1 MILCERLSRCF
12 TRTSLFID
20 DAILP
25 LTSLDPAAFWKGF
38 DDLINEFSSST
49 RDLLADRLDLQ
60 TQIDHWH
67 DANPSFSQTDYE
79 QFLLSIGY
87 LLPQIPDF
95 VINTDKVDAEIATL
109 SGPQLVVPLKN
120 ARFAL
125 NAANA
130 RWGSLY
136 DALYGSDIIVDE
148 PGQPRQPGYD
158 SVRGNKVIAYARAF
172 LDSAVPLASASH
184 AEAVSYSINDGL
196 VIELEDGHQTRLRDA
211 TQFAGYLGDSDAP
224 SSVLFKHHGLHIE
237 CVINRGG
244 NIGSEDAAG
253 IDDIILEA
261 ALTTIMDCEDSVAAV
276 DAEDKIDVYKNWLG
290 LMTNTL
296 SASFAKGGAT
306 LTRSLNQDREFLD
319 PNGAPIMLRGR
330 SLLFNRNVGHLMTSE
345 LAHDNAGEQV
355 PEHIIDAVMTALIGA
370 IDLASDA
377 GYGNSCTGSLYIV
390 KPKMH
395 GPAEVAF
402 TCRLFASIEVL
413 LSLPAN
419 TIKLGIM
426 DEERRTSV
434 NLKHCIFEARE
445 RLVFINTGFLDR
457 TGDEIYTSMNAGVFP
472 PKAQIKDREWINA
485 YENRNVEIGLACGL
499 QGRAQIGKGMWAM
512 PDEMAAMMKAKVA
525 HPQSGASTAWVPSPT
540 AAVLHAMHY
549 HAVDVR
555 AAQESVR
562 LRTPSTLSAL
572 LTIPLLGHETPLDA
586 QSIERELENNIQ
598 GILGYVVRWIES
610 GIGCSKVPDIHN
622 IGLMEDR
629 ATLRISAVHVS
640 NWLKH
645 GLCNTEQVIE
655 IMKRMAKVVDEQNA
669 NDPLYRP
676 MADDFEAS
684 AGFAAAK
691 ALVFDNPTL
700 PNGYTE
706 PLLHA
711 HRVMYKASQP

>member
-1 MILCERLSRCF
+1 MFHPNL
-12 TRTSLFID
+12 TRFIN

-25 LTSLDPAAFWKGF
+25 LTSLDAAAFWKGF

-49 RDLLADRLDLQ
+49 RDLLADRLHLQ

-148 PGQPRQPGYD
+148 PGQLRQPGYD

-196 VIELEDGHQTRLRDA
+196 VIELKDGHQTRLRDA

-224 SSVLFKHHGLHIE
+224 GSVLFKHHGLHIE

-296 SASFAKGGAT
+296 SASFAKGGT
-306 LTRSLNQDREFLD
+306 TMTRSLNQDREFLD
-319 PNGAPIMLRGR
+319 PYGAPIVLRGR

-355 PEHIIDAVMTALIGA
+355 PEHIIDAIMTALIGA

-395 GPAEVAF
+395 GPVEVAF

-485 YENRNVEIGLACGL
+485 YENRNVEIGLTCGL

-562 LRTPSTLSAL
+562 LGTPSTLSAL

-711 HRVMYKASQP
+711 HRVMYKAS

>member
-1 MILCERLSRCF
+1 MFHPNL
-12 TRTSLFID
+12 TRFIN

-25 LTSLDPAAFWKGF
+25 LTSLDAAAFWKGF

-60 TQIDHWH
+60 AQIDHWH

-184 AEAVSYSINDGL
+184 AEAVSYCINDGL
-196 VIELEDGHQTRLRDA
+196 VIELKDGHQTRLRDA

-296 SASFAKGGAT
+296 SASFVKGGAT

-395 GPAEVAF
+395 GPVEVAF

-572 LTIPLLGHETPLDA
+572 LTIPLLGHKTPLDT

-655 IMKRMAKVVDEQNA
+655 IMQRMAKVVDEQNA

-691 ALVFDNPTL
+691 ALIFDNPTL

>member
-1 MILCERLSRCF
+1 MFHPTL
-12 TRTSLFID
+12 TRFIND
-20 DAILP
+20 SILP
-25 LTSLDPAAFWKGF
+25 LTSLDAAAFWKGF
-38 DDLINEFSSST
+38 DDLINEFSSGT
-49 RDLLADRLDLQ
+49 RDLLVRRLDLQ
-60 TQIDHWH
+60 TQIDSWH

-87 LLPQIPDF
+87 LLPEIPDF
-95 VINTDKVDAEIATL
+95 VINTDQVDAEIATL

-136 DALYGSDIIVDE
+136 DALYGSDIIADE
-148 PGQPRQPGYD
+148 SGQPRQPGYD
-158 SVRGNKVIAYARAF
+158 PVRGNKVIAYARAF

-184 AEAVSYSINDGL
+184 ADAASYSINDGL
-196 VIELEDGHQTRLRDA
+196 IIELKDGHQTRLRDV
-211 TQFAGYLGDSDAP
+211 TQFAGYLGNPDAP

-244 NIGSEDAAG
+244 NIGSEDDAG
-253 IDDIILEA
+253 INDIILEA

-296 SASFAKGGAT
+296 SASFAKGGTT
-306 LTRSLNQDREFLD
+306 LTRSLNRDREFLD

>member
-1 MILCERLSRCF
+1 MFHPNL
-12 TRTSLFID
+12 TRFIN

-25 LTSLDPAAFWKGF
+25 LTSLDAAAFWKGF

-60 TQIDHWH
+60 AQIDHWH

-120 ARFAL
+120 SRFAL

-184 AEAVSYSINDGL
+184 AEAVSYCINDGL
-196 VIELEDGHQTRLRDA
+196 VIELKDGHQTRLRDT

-296 SASFAKGGAT
+296 SASFVKGGAT

-395 GPAEVAF
+395 GPVEVAF

-562 LRTPSTLSAL
+562 LRAPSTLSAL
-572 LTIPLLGHETPLDA
+572 LTIPLLGHETPLDT

-655 IMKRMAKVVDEQNA
+655 IMQRMAKVVDEQNA

>member
-1 MILCERLSRCF
+1 MFHPNL
-12 TRTSLFID
+12 TRFIN

-25 LTSLDPAAFWKGF
+25 LTSLDAAAFWKGF

-60 TQIDHWH
+60 AQIDHWH
-67 DANPSFSQTDYE
+67 DANPSFSQTEYE

-184 AEAVSYSINDGL
+184 AEAVSYCINDGL
-196 VIELEDGHQTRLRDA
+196 VIELKDGHQTRLRDA

-296 SASFAKGGAT
+296 SASFVKGGAT

-395 GPAEVAF
+395 GPVEVAF

-512 PDEMAAMMKAKVA
+512 PDEMTAMMKAKVA

-562 LRTPSTLSAL
+562 LRAPSTLSAL

-655 IMKRMAKVVDEQNA
+655 IMQRMAKVVDEQNA

>member
-1 MILCERLSRCF
+1 MFHPNL
-12 TRTSLFID
+12 TRFIN

-25 LTSLDPAAFWKGF
+25 LTSLDAAAFWKGF

-49 RDLLADRLDLQ
+49 RDLLADRLHLQ

-172 LDSAVPLASASH
+172 LDSAVPLESASH

-196 VIELEDGHQTRLRDA
+196 VIELKDGHQTRLRDA

-319 PNGAPIMLRGR
+319 PNGAPIVLRGR

-355 PEHIIDAVMTALIGA
+355 PEHIIDAIMTALIGA

-395 GPAEVAF
+395 GPVEVAF

-562 LRTPSTLSAL
+562 LGTPSTLSAL

>member
-1 MILCERLSRCF
+1 MFHPNL
-12 TRTSLFID
+12 TRFIN

-25 LTSLDPAAFWKGF
+25 LTSLDAAAFWKGF

-60 TQIDHWH
+60 AQIDHWH

-196 VIELEDGHQTRLRDA
+196 VIGLKDGHQTRLRDA

-224 SSVLFKHHGLHIE
+224 GSVLFKHHGLHIE

-296 SASFAKGGAT
+296 SASFAKGGT
-306 LTRSLNQDREFLD
+306 TMTRSLNQDREFLD
-319 PNGAPIMLRGR
+319 PNGAPIVLRGR

-395 GPAEVAF
+395 GPVEVAF

-562 LRTPSTLSAL
+562 LRAPSTLSAL

-655 IMKRMAKVVDEQNA
+655 IMQRMAKVVDEQNV

-711 HRVMYKASQP
+711 HRVMYKAS

>member
-1 MILCERLSRCF
+1 MRF
-12 TRTSLFID
+12 VN

-25 LTSLDPAAFWKGF
+25 LTSLDAAAFWKGF
-38 DDLINEFSSST
+38 DDLINEFSSDT
-49 RDLLADRLDLQ
+49 RDLLAYRLDLQ

-79 QFLLSIGY
+79 QFLRSIGY

-95 VINTDKVDAEIATL
+95 VINTEKVDTEIATL

-158 SVRGNKVIAYARAF
+158 SVRGNKVIAYARTF

-184 AEAVSYSINDGL
+184 ADAVGYSINDGL
-196 VIELEDGHQTRLRDA
+196 VIELKDGHQTRLRDA
-211 TQFAGYLGDSDAP
+211 TQFAGYVGDSGAP
-224 SSVLFKHHGLHIE
+224 NSVLFKHHGLHIE

-244 NIGSEDAAG
+244 NIGSGDAAG

-261 ALTTIMDCEDSVAAV
+261 ARTTIMDCEDSVAAV

-296 SASFAKGGAT
+296 SASFAKGGTT
-306 LTRSLNQDREFLD
+306 LTRSLNQNREFLD
-319 PNGAPIMLRGR
+319 PSGAPIVLRGR
-330 SLLFNRNVGHLMTSE
+330 SLLFNRNVGYLMTSE
-345 LAHDNAGEQV
+345 LAHDIAGKQV
-355 PEHIIDAVMTALIGA
+355 PEHIIDAVITALIGA
-370 IDLASDA
+370 IDLSSDA

-395 GPAEVAF
+395 GPVEVAS

-434 NLKHCIFEARE
+434 NLNHCIFEARE

-512 PDEMAAMMKAKVA
+512 PDEMAAMMEAKVA

-555 AAQESVR
+555 GAQESVR
-562 LRTPSTLSAL
+562 LRAPSTLSAL
-572 LTIPLLGHETPLDA
+572 LTIPLLDHETPLDP
-586 QSIERELENNIQ
+586 QSIESELENNIQ

-645 GLCNTEQVIE
+645 GLCNTEQVIA
-655 IMKRMAKVVDEQNA
+655 IMQRMAKVVDVQNA
-669 NDPLYRP
+669 NDPLYKP
-676 MADDFEAS
+676 IADDFEAS

>member
-1 MILCERLSRCF
+1 MFHPNL
-12 TRTSLFID
+12 TRFIN

-25 LTSLDPAAFWKGF
+25 LTSLDAAAFWKGF

-60 TQIDHWH
+60 AQIDHWH

-196 VIELEDGHQTRLRDA
+196 VIELKDGHQTRLRDA

-224 SSVLFKHHGLHIE
+224 GSVLFKHHGLHIE

-296 SASFAKGGAT
+296 SASFAKGGT
-306 LTRSLNQDREFLD
+306 TMTRSLNQDREFLD
-319 PNGAPIMLRGR
+319 PNGAPIVLRGR

-395 GPAEVAF
+395 GPVEVAF

-562 LRTPSTLSAL
+562 LRAPSTLSAL

-655 IMKRMAKVVDEQNA
+655 IMQRMAKVVDEQNV

-711 HRVMYKASQP
+711 HRVMYKAS

>member
-1 MILCERLSRCF
+1 MFHPNL
-12 TRTSLFID
+12 TRFIN

-25 LTSLDPAAFWKGF
+25 LTSLDAAAFWKGF

-49 RDLLADRLDLQ
+49 RDLLADRLHLQ

-196 VIELEDGHQTRLRDA
+196 VIELKDGHQTRLRDA

-296 SASFAKGGAT
+296 SASFVKGGAT

-395 GPAEVAF
+395 GPVEVAF

-472 PKAQIKDREWINA
+472 PKAQTKDREWINA

>member
-1 MILCERLSRCF
+1 MFHPNL
-12 TRTSLFID
+12 TRFIN

-25 LTSLDPAAFWKGF
+25 LTSLDAAAFWKGF

-49 RDLLADRLDLQ
+49 RDLLADRLHLQ

-196 VIELEDGHQTRLRDA
+196 VIELKDGHQTRLRDA

-237 CVINRGG
+237 CVINKGG

-319 PNGAPIMLRGR
+319 PNGAPIVLRGR

-395 GPAEVAF
+395 GPVEVAF

-499 QGRAQIGKGMWAM
+499 QGRAQIGRGMWAM

>member
-1 MILCERLSRCF
+1 MFHPNL
-12 TRTSLFID
+12 TRFIN

-25 LTSLDPAAFWKGF
+25 LTSLDAAAFWKGF

-49 RDLLADRLDLQ
+49 RDLLADRLHLQ

-196 VIELEDGHQTRLRDA
+196 VIELKDGHQTRLRDA

-319 PNGAPIMLRGR
+319 PNGAPIVLRGR

-355 PEHIIDAVMTALIGA
+355 PEHIIDAIMTALIGA

-395 GPAEVAF
+395 GPVEVAF

-413 LSLPAN
+413 LSLPGN

-562 LRTPSTLSAL
+562 LGTPSTLSAL

>member
-1 MILCERLSRCF
+1 MFHPNL
-12 TRTSLFID
+12 TRFIN

-25 LTSLDPAAFWKGF
+25 LTSLDAAAFWKGF

-60 TQIDHWH
+60 AQIDHWH

-196 VIELEDGHQTRLRDA
+196 VIGLKDGHQTRLRDA

-296 SASFAKGGAT
+296 SASFVKGGT
-306 LTRSLNQDREFLD
+306 TMTRSLNQDREFLD

-395 GPAEVAF
+395 GPVEVAF

-562 LRTPSTLSAL
+562 LRAPSTLSAL
-572 LTIPLLGHETPLDA
+572 LTIPLLGHETPLDT

-655 IMKRMAKVVDEQNA
+655 IMQRMAKVVDEQNA

-691 ALVFDNPTL
+691 ALIFDNPTL

>member
-1 MILCERLSRCF
+1 MFHPNL
-12 TRTSLFID
+12 TRFIN

-25 LTSLDPAAFWKGF
+25 LTSLDAAAFWKGF

-49 RDLLADRLDLQ
+49 RDLLADRLNLQ

-67 DANPSFSQTDYE
+67 DANPSFSQTGYE

-196 VIELEDGHQTRLRDA
+196 VIGLKDGHQTRLRDA

-224 SSVLFKHHGLHIE
+224 GSVLFKHHGLHIE

-290 LMTNTL
+290 LMTKTL
-296 SASFAKGGAT
+296 SASFAKGGT
-306 LTRSLNQDREFLD
+306 TMTRSLNQDREFLD
-319 PNGAPIMLRGR
+319 PNGAPIVLRGR

-377 GYGNSCTGSLYIV
+377 GYGNSCTSSLYIV

-395 GPAEVAF
+395 GPVEVAF

-485 YENRNVEIGLACGL
+485 YENRNVEIGLSCGL

-512 PDEMAAMMKAKVA
+512 PDEMAAMMDAKVA
-525 HPQSGASTAWVPSPT
+525 HPKSGASTAWVPSPT

-562 LRTPSTLSAL
+562 LRAPSTLSAL

-655 IMKRMAKVVDEQNA
+655 IMQRMAKVVDEQNV

-711 HRVMYKASQP
+711 HRVMYKAS

>member
-1 MILCERLSRCF
+1 MFHPNL
-12 TRTSLFID
+12 TRFIN

-25 LTSLDPAAFWKGF
+25 LTSLDAAAFWKGF

-95 VINTDKVDAEIATL
+95 EINTDKVDAEIATL

-196 VIELEDGHQTRLRDA
+196 VIELKDGHQTRLRDA

-224 SSVLFKHHGLHIE
+224 GSVLFKHHGLHIE

-319 PNGAPIMLRGR
+319 PNGAPIVLRGR

-395 GPAEVAF
+395 GPVEVAF

-472 PKAQIKDREWINA
+472 PKAQTKDREWINA

-562 LRTPSTLSAL
+562 LRAPSTLSAL

-655 IMKRMAKVVDEQNA
+655 IMQRMAKVVDEQNA

-691 ALVFDNPTL
+691 ALVLDNPTL

>member
-1 MILCERLSRCF
+1 MFHPNL
-12 TRTSLFID
+12 TRFIN

-25 LTSLDPAAFWKGF
+25 LTSLDAAAFWKGF

-60 TQIDHWH
+60 AQIDHWH
-67 DANPSFSQTDYE
+67 DANPSFSQTEYE

-184 AEAVSYSINDGL
+184 AEAVSYCINDGL
-196 VIELEDGHQTRLRDA
+196 VIELKDGHQTRLRDA

-296 SASFAKGGAT
+296 SASFVKGGAT

-395 GPAEVAF
+395 GPVEIAF

-562 LRTPSTLSAL
+562 LRAPSTLSAL
-572 LTIPLLGHETPLDA
+572 LTIPLLGHETPLDT

-655 IMKRMAKVVDEQNA
+655 IMQRMAKVVDEQNA

-691 ALVFDNPTL
+691 ALIFDNPTL

>member
-1 MILCERLSRCF
+1 MFHPNL
-12 TRTSLFID
+12 TRFIN

-25 LTSLDPAAFWKGF
+25 LTSLDAAAFWKGF

-184 AEAVSYSINDGL
+184 AEAVSYCINDGL
-196 VIELEDGHQTRLRDA
+196 VIELKDGHQTRLRDA

-296 SASFAKGGAT
+296 SASFAKGGT
-306 LTRSLNQDREFLD
+306 TMTRSLNQDREFLD
-319 PNGAPIMLRGR
+319 PNGAPIVLRGR

-395 GPAEVAF
+395 GPVEVAF

-562 LRTPSTLSAL
+562 LRAPSTLSAL
-572 LTIPLLGHETPLDA
+572 LTIPLLGHETPLDT

-655 IMKRMAKVVDEQNA
+655 IMQRMAKVVDEQNA

-691 ALVFDNPTL
+691 ALIFDNPTL

>member
-1 MILCERLSRCF
+1 MFHPNL
-12 TRTSLFID
+12 TRFIN

-25 LTSLDPAAFWKGF
+25 LTSLDAAAFWKGF

-196 VIELEDGHQTRLRDA
+196 VIGLKDGHQTRLRDA

-224 SSVLFKHHGLHIE
+224 GSVLFKHHGLHIE

-296 SASFAKGGAT
+296 SASFAKGGT
-306 LTRSLNQDREFLD
+306 TMTRSLNQDREFLD
-319 PNGAPIMLRGR
+319 PNGAPIVLRGR

-395 GPAEVAF
+395 GPVEVAF

-434 NLKHCIFEARE
+434 NLKRCIFEARE

-562 LRTPSTLSAL
+562 LRAPSTLSAL

-655 IMKRMAKVVDEQNA
+655 IMQRMAKVVDEQNV

-711 HRVMYKASQP
+711 HRVMYKAS

>member
-1 MILCERLSRCF
+1 MFHPNL
-12 TRTSLFID
+12 TRFIN

-25 LTSLDPAAFWKGF
+25 LTSLDAAAFWKGF

-60 TQIDHWH
+60 AQIDHWH

-158 SVRGNKVIAYARAF
+158 SVRGNKVIAYARSF

-196 VIELEDGHQTRLRDA
+196 VIELKDGHQTRLRDA

-224 SSVLFKHHGLHIE
+224 GSVLFKHHGLHIE

-296 SASFAKGGAT
+296 SASFAKGGT
-306 LTRSLNQDREFLD
+306 TMTRSLNQDREFLD
-319 PNGAPIMLRGR
+319 PNGAPIVLRGR

-395 GPAEVAF
+395 GPVEVAF
-402 TCRLFASIEVL
+402 TCRLFTSIEVL

-562 LRTPSTLSAL
+562 LRAPSTLSAL

-586 QSIERELENNIQ
+586 QSIARELENNIQ

-655 IMKRMAKVVDEQNA
+655 IMQRMAKVVDEQNA
-669 NDPLYRP
+669 NDPLYRQ
-676 MADDFEAS
+676 MAHDFEAS

-711 HRVMYKASQP
+711 HRVIYKAS

>member
-1 MILCERLSRCF
+1 MFHPNL
-12 TRTSLFID
+12 TRFIN

-25 LTSLDPAAFWKGF
+25 LTSLDAAAFWKGF

-60 TQIDHWH
+60 AQIDHWH

-184 AEAVSYSINDGL
+184 AEAVSYCINDGL
-196 VIELEDGHQTRLRDA
+196 VIELKDGHQTRLRDA

-296 SASFAKGGAT
+296 SASFVKGGAT

-395 GPAEVAF
+395 GPVEVAF

-472 PKAQIKDREWINA
+472 PKTQIKDREWINA

-525 HPQSGASTAWVPSPT
+525 HPQSGASTAWVRSPT

-562 LRTPSTLSAL
+562 LRAPSTLSAL
-572 LTIPLLGHETPLDA
+572 LTIPLLGHETPLDT

-645 GLCNTEQVIE
+645 GLCNTKQVIE
-655 IMKRMAKVVDEQNA
+655 IMQRMAKVVDEQNA

-691 ALVFDNPTL
+691 ALIFDNPTL

>member
-1 MILCERLSRCF
+1 MFHPNL
-12 TRTSLFID
+12 TRFIN

-25 LTSLDPAAFWKGF
+25 LTSLDAAAFWKGF

-60 TQIDHWH
+60 AQIDHWH

-109 SGPQLVVPLKN
+109 SGSQLVVPLKN

-184 AEAVSYSINDGL
+184 AEAVSYCINDGL
-196 VIELEDGHQTRLRDA
+196 VIELKDGHQTRLRDA

-296 SASFAKGGAT
+296 SASFVKGGAT

-395 GPAEVAF
+395 GPVEVAF

-562 LRTPSTLSAL
+562 LRAPSTLSAL
-572 LTIPLLGHETPLDA
+572 LTIPLLGHETPLDT

-655 IMKRMAKVVDEQNA
+655 IMQRMAKVVDEQNA

>member
-1 MILCERLSRCF
+1 MFHPNL
-12 TRTSLFID
+12 TRFIN

-25 LTSLDPAAFWKGF
+25 LTSLDAAAFWKGF

-49 RDLLADRLDLQ
+49 RDLLADRLHLQ

-196 VIELEDGHQTRLRDA
+196 VIELKDGHQTRLRDA

-319 PNGAPIMLRGR
+319 PNGAPIVLRGR

-355 PEHIIDAVMTALIGA
+355 PEHIIDAIMTALIGA

-395 GPAEVAF
+395 GPVEVAF

-562 LRTPSTLSAL
+562 LGTPSTLSAL

-655 IMKRMAKVVDEQNA
+655 IMKRMAKIVDEQNA

>member
-1 MILCERLSRCF
+1 MFHPNL
-12 TRTSLFID
+12 TRFIN

-25 LTSLDPAAFWKGF
+25 LTSLDAAAFWKGF

-158 SVRGNKVIAYARAF
+158 SVRGNKVIAYARSF

-196 VIELEDGHQTRLRDA
+196 VIGLKDGHQTRLRDA

-224 SSVLFKHHGLHIE
+224 GSVLFKHHGLHIE

-296 SASFAKGGAT
+296 SASFVKGGAT

-395 GPAEVAF
+395 GPVEVAF

-562 LRTPSTLSAL
+562 LRAPSTLSAL

-655 IMKRMAKVVDEQNA
+655 IMQRMAKVVDEQNA

-711 HRVMYKASQP
+711 HRVMYKAS

>member
-1 MILCERLSRCF
+1 MRF
-12 TRTSLFID
+12 VN

-25 LTSLDPAAFWKGF
+25 LTSLDAAAFWKGF
-38 DDLINEFSSST
+38 DDLINEFSSDT
-49 RDLLADRLDLQ
+49 RDLLAYRLDLQ

-196 VIELEDGHQTRLRDA
+196 VIGLKDGHQTRLRDA
-211 TQFAGYLGDSDAP
+211 TQFAGYVGDSGAP
-224 SSVLFKHHGLHIE
+224 NSVLFKHHGLHIE

-253 IDDIILEA
+253 VDDIILEA

-296 SASFAKGGAT
+296 SASFAKGGT
-306 LTRSLNQDREFLD
+306 TMTRSLNQDREFLD
-319 PNGAPIMLRGR
+319 PNGAPIVLRGR

-395 GPAEVAF
+395 GPVEVAF

-562 LRTPSTLSAL
+562 LRAPSTLSAL

-655 IMKRMAKVVDEQNA
+655 IMQRMATVVDEQNV

-711 HRVMYKASQP
+711 HRVMYKAS

>member
-1 MILCERLSRCF
+1 MFHPNL
-12 TRTSLFID
+12 TRFIN

-25 LTSLDPAAFWKGF
+25 LTSLDAAAFWKGF

-49 RDLLADRLDLQ
+49 RDLLADRLHLQ

-196 VIELEDGHQTRLRDA
+196 VIELKDGHQTRLRDA

-296 SASFAKGGAT
+296 SASFVKGGAT

-395 GPAEVAF
+395 GPVEVAF

-655 IMKRMAKVVDEQNA
+655 IMQRMAKVVDEQNA

>member
-1 MILCERLSRCF
+1 MFHPNL
-12 TRTSLFID
+12 TRFIN

-25 LTSLDPAAFWKGF
+25 LTSLDAAAFWKGF

-60 TQIDHWH
+60 AQIDHWH

-196 VIELEDGHQTRLRDA
+196 VIELKDGHQTRLRDA

-395 GPAEVAF
+395 GPVEVAF

-562 LRTPSTLSAL
+562 LRAPSTLSAL

-655 IMKRMAKVVDEQNA
+655 IMQRMAKVVDEQNA

-711 HRVMYKASQP
+711 HRVMYKAS

>member
-1 MILCERLSRCF
+1 MFHPNL
-12 TRTSLFID
+12 TRFID

-253 IDDIILEA
+253 INDIILEA

-586 QSIERELENNIQ
+586 QSIGRELENNIQ

>member
-1 MILCERLSRCF
+1 MFHPKL
-12 TRTSLFID
+12 TRFID

-196 VIELEDGHQTRLRDA
+196 VIELKDGHQTRLRDA

-655 IMKRMAKVVDEQNA
+655 IMKRMAKVVDEQNV

-691 ALVFDNPTL
+691 ALVFDNPML

-706 PLLHA
+706 PLLHS

>member
-1 MILCERLSRCF
+1 MFHPNL
-12 TRTSLFID
+12 TLFIN

-25 LTSLDPAAFWKGF
+25 LTSLDAAAFWKGF

-49 RDLLADRLDLQ
+49 RDLLADRLHLQ

-196 VIELEDGHQTRLRDA
+196 VIELKDGHQTRLRDA

-296 SASFAKGGAT
+296 SASFVKGGAT

-395 GPAEVAF
+395 GPVEVAF

-562 LRTPSTLSAL
+562 LGTPSTLSAL

>member
-1 MILCERLSRCF
+1 MFHPNL
-12 TRTSLFID
+12 TRFIN

-25 LTSLDPAAFWKGF
+25 LTSLDAAAFWKGF

-60 TQIDHWH
+60 TQINHWH

-184 AEAVSYSINDGL
+184 AEAVSYSIDDGL
-196 VIELEDGHQTRLRDA
+196 VIELKDGHQTRLRDA

-224 SSVLFKHHGLHIE
+224 GSVLFKHHGLHIE

-296 SASFAKGGAT
+296 SASFAKGGT
-306 LTRSLNQDREFLD
+306 TMTRSLNQDREFLD
-319 PNGAPIMLRGR
+319 PNGAPIVLRGR

-395 GPAEVAF
+395 GPVEVAF

-562 LRTPSTLSAL
+562 LRAPSTLSAL

-655 IMKRMAKVVDEQNA
+655 IMQRMAKVVDEQNV

>member
-1 MILCERLSRCF
+1 MFHPNL
-12 TRTSLFID
+12 TRFIN

-25 LTSLDPAAFWKGF
+25 LTSLDAAAFWKGF

-196 VIELEDGHQTRLRDA
+196 VIGLKDGHQTRLRDA

-319 PNGAPIMLRGR
+319 PNGAPIVLRGR

-355 PEHIIDAVMTALIGA
+355 PEHIIDAIMTALIGA

-395 GPAEVAF
+395 GPVEVAF

-485 YENRNVEIGLACGL
+485 YENRNVEIGLTCGL

-655 IMKRMAKVVDEQNA
+655 IMQRMAKVVDEQNV

>member
-1 MILCERLSRCF
+1 MFHPNL
-12 TRTSLFID
+12 TRFIN

-25 LTSLDPAAFWKGF
+25 LTSLDAAAFWKGF

-49 RDLLADRLDLQ
+49 RDLLADRLHLQ

-184 AEAVSYSINDGL
+184 AEAVSYCINDGL
-196 VIELEDGHQTRLRDA
+196 VIELKDGHQTRLRDA

-319 PNGAPIMLRGR
+319 PNGAPIVLRGR

-395 GPAEVAF
+395 GPVEVAF

-655 IMKRMAKVVDEQNA
+655 IMQRMAKVVDEQNA

-691 ALVFDNPTL
+691 ALIFDNPTL

>member
-1 MILCERLSRCF
+1 MFHPNL
-12 TRTSLFID
+12 TRFID

-296 SASFAKGGAT
+296 SASFVKGGAT

-395 GPAEVAF
+395 GPVEVAF

-586 QSIERELENNIQ
+586 QSIGRELENNIQ

>member
-1 MILCERLSRCF
+1 MFHPNL
-12 TRTSLFID
+12 TRFID

-296 SASFAKGGAT
+296 SASFAKGGTT

-319 PNGAPIMLRGR
+319 PNGAPIVLRGR

-655 IMKRMAKVVDEQNA
+655 IMQRMAKVVDEQNA

>member
-1 MILCERLSRCF
+1 MFHPNL
-12 TRTSLFID
+12 TRFIN

-25 LTSLDPAAFWKGF
+25 LTSLDAAAFWKGF

-87 LLPQIPDF
+87 LLPQIPNF
-95 VINTDKVDAEIATL
+95 EINTDKVDAEIATL

-196 VIELEDGHQTRLRDA
+196 VIGLKDGHQTRLRDA

-224 SSVLFKHHGLHIE
+224 GSVLFKHHGLHIE

-296 SASFAKGGAT
+296 SASFAKGGT
-306 LTRSLNQDREFLD
+306 TMTRSLNQDREFLD
-319 PNGAPIMLRGR
+319 PNGAPIVLRGR

-377 GYGNSCTGSLYIV
+377 GYGNSCPGSLYIV

-395 GPAEVAF
+395 GPVEVAF

-434 NLKHCIFEARE
+434 NLKHCIFEARK

-562 LRTPSTLSAL
+562 LRAPSTLSAL

-655 IMKRMAKVVDEQNA
+655 IMQRMAKVVDEQNV

-711 HRVMYKASQP
+711 HRVMYKAS

>member
-1 MILCERLSRCF
+1 MFHPNL
-12 TRTSLFID
+12 TRFIN

-25 LTSLDPAAFWKGF
+25 LTSLDAAAFWKGF

-49 RDLLADRLDLQ
+49 RDLLADRLHLQ

-184 AEAVSYSINDGL
+184 AEAVSYSITDGL
-196 VIELEDGHQTRLRDA
+196 VIELKDGHQTRLRDA

-319 PNGAPIMLRGR
+319 PNGAPIVLRGR

-395 GPAEVAF
+395 GPVEVAF

-499 QGRAQIGKGMWAM
+499 QGRALIGNGMWAM

-572 LTIPLLGHETPLDA
+572 LTIPLLGHETPLDT

-655 IMKRMAKVVDEQNA
+655 IMQRMAKVVDEQNA

>member
-1 MILCERLSRCF
+1 MFHPNL
-12 TRTSLFID
+12 TRFID
-20 DAILP
+20 NAILP

-49 RDLLADRLDLQ
+49 RDSLADRLDLQ

-196 VIELEDGHQTRLRDA
+196 VIGLKDGHQTRLRDA

-224 SSVLFKHHGLHIE
+224 GSVLFKHHGLHIE

-244 NIGSEDAAG
+244 NIGNEDAAG

-296 SASFAKGGAT
+296 SASFAKGGT
-306 LTRSLNQDREFLD
+306 TMTRSLNQDREFLD
-319 PNGAPIMLRGR
+319 PNGAPIVLRGR

-395 GPAEVAF
+395 GPVEVAF

-434 NLKHCIFEARE
+434 NLKHCIFEARK

-555 AAQESVR
+555 AAQEYVR
-562 LRTPSTLSAL
+562 LRAPSTLSAL

-655 IMKRMAKVVDEQNA
+655 IMQRMAKVVDEQNA

-711 HRVMYKASQP
+711 HRVMYKAS